1 MTGTQ
6 IDAIFAGSKSNTLL
20 KVDVPILDNKECGQW
35 YQEEK
40 KAASLI
46 VDSSLCAGLENGG
59 KDACQVRSFHERPFQ
74 LPL

>member
-1 MTGTQ
+1 
-6 IDAIFAGSKSNTLL
+6 
-20 KVDVPILDNKECGQW
+20 VDVPILDNKECGQW

-74 LPL
+74 LPFFKQIF